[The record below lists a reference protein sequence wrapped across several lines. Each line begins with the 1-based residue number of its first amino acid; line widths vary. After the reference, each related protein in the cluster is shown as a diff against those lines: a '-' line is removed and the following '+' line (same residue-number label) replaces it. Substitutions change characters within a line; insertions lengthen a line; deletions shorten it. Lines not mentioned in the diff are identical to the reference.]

1 MKVPIPATRKH
12 TGGKVAHKLFHV
24 LYPIWCVLS
33 DNNEHDDGTGEKGR
47 HGSNEGE
54 RQGKGREGKGRT
66 GRK

>member
-24 LYPIWCVLS
+24 LYPILCVLS
-33 DNNEHDDGTGEKGR
+33 DNNKHDDGTGEKGR
-47 HGSNEGE
+47 HGSNERE
-54 RQGKGREGKGRT
+54 RQGNRRERKART